1 MADEGGPA
9 KRARTDVGV
18 DEVAQVAGGVD
29 KKTVKEVKAA
39 GDVAELSAPEV
50 SNMVTEMLT
59 TAQKAVRAG
68 QPHSIA
74 GMLRMCF
81 SANVVGMQLHT
92 LDAILTGR
100 DAIIERILRGVC
112 APNAQPIAQPLARVF
127 IECSGAPIS
136 FCLDIYSKQ
145 APSPV
150 MHVGSEAGVGTVAL
164 FRVKA
169 CQIDQILTSE
179 GGGLKNWWRSRET
192 LEASATWKSTVNAV
206 KHSLTAPLTLTAHF
220 TNYADADADA
230 GPAATWTEELQPPP
244 SAEEVARAKAE
255 DTSKAVLGFEKVAAH
270 LAADKKFA
278 KAAPLLVQM
287 LGTHLDGHT
296 APAAMAALRTALGP
310 RGARIRGEATRD
322 LCLELVAAAW
332 EKRGALGAGAA
343 AEAAEL
349 ESWHLHAAN
358 AHELDT
364 DDTFAFAKAAK
375 AVQQQLEAMGA
386 APLPP
391 HRADALTA
399 NLDAMVARYTFAWAR
414 APVDM
419 CFKIL
424 VDPRKRACLGDHA
437 RRVESLAAA
446 VVAKRNAKGGA
457 GESSYQHAGFQHGRM
472 GW

>member
-1 MADEGGPA
+1 MRLSRADSPPIGNLGFIPGSAGCVGTRREMADEGGPA

-255 DTSKAVLGFEKVAAH
+255 DASKAVLGFEKVAAH

-278 KAAPLLVQM
+278 P
-287 LGTHLDGHT
+287 T
-296 APAAMAALRTALGP
+296 
-310 RGARIRGEATRD
+310 
-322 LCLELVAAAW
+322 
-332 EKRGALGAGAA
+332 
-343 AEAAEL
+343 
-349 ESWHLHAAN
+349 
-358 AHELDT
+358 
-364 DDTFAFAKAAK
+364 
-375 AVQQQLEAMGA
+375 
-386 APLPP
+386 PP
-391 HRADALTA
+391 
-399 NLDAMVARYTFAWAR
+399 
-414 APVDM
+414 P
-419 CFKIL
+419 
-424 VDPRKRACLGDHA
+424 
-437 RRVESLAAA
+437 
-446 VVAKRNAKGGA
+446 
-457 GESSYQHAGFQHGRM
+457 SSY
-472 GW
+472 